1 MSDNCIPVPINFRQ
15 WVLSVEDGPN
25 RKQRQAIEI
34 ALNTIA
40 SCDNLFKTCSL
51 KGGILMGLRY
61 GSPRFTVDI
70 DLSISKMPRP
80 ETPEEIRK
88 LLDSQFEYIALDLGY
103 PDILMRVHSIKKL
116 PRKKFDE
123 ATFPGLQLKL
133 TFVDKK
139 MNVSSKLSKTTDL

>member
-1 MSDNCIPVPINFRQ
+1 
-15 WVLSVEDGPN
+15 
-25 RKQRQAIEI
+25 
-34 ALNTIA
+34 
-40 SCDNLFKTCSL
+40 
-51 KGGILMGLRY
+51 MGLRY